1 MDKQQTDDRLYC
13 RVAEAARLMSVPRRT
28 LYQAIADGRV
38 PGARTVAGGAKI
50 VPLAW
55 VRGEAPDGRAA

>member
-1 MDKQQTDDRLYC
+1 MSEQAGDDRLYC
-13 RVAEAARLMSVPRRT
+13 RVAEAARLMSVPKRS

-38 PGARTVAGGAKI
+38 PGARTVGGARI

-55 VRGEAPDGRAA
+55 VRGEASDGKAA

>member
-1 MDKQQTDDRLYC
+1 MTEQTPDDRLYI
-13 RVAEAARLMSVPRRT
+13 RVAEAARLMSVPKRS

-38 PGARTVAGGAKI
+38 PGARIVGGARI

-55 VRGEAPDGRAA
+55 VRGDEADGEAA